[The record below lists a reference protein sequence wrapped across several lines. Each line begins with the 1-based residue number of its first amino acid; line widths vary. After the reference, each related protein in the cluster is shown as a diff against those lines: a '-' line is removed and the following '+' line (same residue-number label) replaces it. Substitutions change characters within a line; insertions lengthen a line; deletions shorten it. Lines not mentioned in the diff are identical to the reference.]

1 MQELPVTEARAEFS
15 ELISRV
21 AYGGEPVIITRHG
34 KPLVALVPA
43 AYVVEDPGERV
54 EGHDQSGGSISVLD
68 VTARSGDRADL
79 LTVAASHRE
88 DPTAH

>member
-43 AYVVEDPGERV
+43 AYVVEDPAGRLAA
-54 EGHDQSGGSISVLD
+54 HDQSGGSISVLD
-68 VTARSGDRADL
+68 VTAVGGDRNDPF
-79 LTVAASHRE
+79 TVAARHRQ
-88 DPTAH
+88 DPTAR

>member
-1 MQELPVTEARAEFS
+1 MHEIPVTEARAEFS

-43 AYVVEDPGERV
+43 AYVVEDPAVRV
-54 EGHDQSGGSISVLD
+54 EGNDQSGGSISVLD
-68 VTARSGDRADL
+68 VTAVGGDRNDPF
-79 LTVAASHRE
+79 TIAARHRE
-88 DPTAH
+88 DPTSR